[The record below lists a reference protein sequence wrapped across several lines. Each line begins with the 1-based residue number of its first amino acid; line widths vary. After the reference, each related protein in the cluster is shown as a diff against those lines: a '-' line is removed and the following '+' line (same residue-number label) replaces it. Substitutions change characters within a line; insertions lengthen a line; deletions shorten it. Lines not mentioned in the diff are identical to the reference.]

1 MATGRLAANDLAS
14 GTLTSVYAVPTDTFS
29 VVTVS
34 ICNRNITAVTVR
46 LAVATSATPALGE
59 YIEYDS
65 TIPANAVLERTG
77 IVIKEEG
84 GVAERIVVRASTAN
98 VSCVVYG
105 IETSTA

>member
-1 MATGRLAANDLAS
+1 MSTGRLGFADLA
-14 GTLTSVYAVPTDTFS
+14 GATLTSVYAVPADTFS

-34 ICNRNITAVTVR
+34 ICNRNSTAVTVR
-46 LAVATSATPALGE
+46 LAVATTTSPGLGE
-59 YIEYDS
+59 YIEFDS

-84 GVAERIVVRASTAN
+84 GVAERIVVRASAAN

-105 IETSTA
+105 IETSTV

>member
-1 MATGRLAANDLAS
+1 MATGRLGANDLAS
-14 GTLTSVYAVPTDTFS
+14 ATLTSVYTVPADTFS

-34 ICNRNITAVTVR
+34 ICNRNSTSVTLR

-65 TIPANAVLERTG
+65 TIPGNAVLERTG
-77 IVIKEEG
+77 IVMDEAK
-84 GVAERIVVRASTAN
+84 RIVVRASAAN